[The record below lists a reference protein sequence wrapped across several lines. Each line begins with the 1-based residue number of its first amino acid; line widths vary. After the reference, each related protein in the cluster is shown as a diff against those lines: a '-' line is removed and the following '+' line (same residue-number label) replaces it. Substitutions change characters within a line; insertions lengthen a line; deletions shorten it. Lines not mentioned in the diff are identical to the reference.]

1 MPPHRP
7 WPPAATERRL
17 CLARRSS
24 SLLIRRSASSHLSI
38 PAAGW
43 KSSRPKGA
51 SGAEARRSLF
61 SQWVRRGR
69 GLPRVEE
76 ASTGN
81 GERQHAFAIVGVLA
95 GGDSLFL
102 PGLEHAPGH
111 FSDEAARDEAFAVG
125 AEIISESGNDVTFAG
140 GQSFQPGVRNFFG
153 GLGVSKEL
161 FLAGHG
167 MEFGFRGP
175 WAKSAHADTIWF
187 HLFGKAFGEK
197 QIKSFCGSVGR
208 NIRNSLERSG

>member
-24 SLLIRRSASSHLSI
+24 SLLIRRSASSHFSI

-51 SGAEARRSLF
+51 
-61 SQWVRRGR
+61 
-69 GLPRVEE
+69 
-76 ASTGN
+76 
-81 GERQHAFAIVGVLA
+81 A

-140 GQSFQPGVRNFFG
+140 GQSFQPGMRNFFG
-153 GLGVSKEL
+153 GLGVSKEF

-167 MEFGFRGP
+167 M
-175 WAKSAHADTIWF
+175 
-187 HLFGKAFGEK
+187 
-197 QIKSFCGSVGR
+197 
-208 NIRNSLERSG
+208 

>member
-24 SLLIRRSASSHLSI
+24 SLLIRRSASSHFSI

-51 SGAEARRSLF
+51 SGEEACRSLF
-61 SQWVRRGR
+61 SQWVSRGR

-81 GERQHAFAIVGVLA
+81 GERLHALAIVGLLA
-95 GGDSLFL
+95 EEGS
-102 PGLEHAPGH
+102 H
-111 FSDEAARDEAFAVG
+111 
-125 AEIISESGNDVTFAG
+125 II
-140 GQSFQPGVRNFFG
+140 
-153 GLGVSKEL
+153 
-161 FLAGHG
+161 
-167 MEFGFRGP
+167 P
-175 WAKSAHADTIWF
+175 WID
-187 HLFGKAFGEK
+187 HLH
-197 QIKSFCGSVGR
+197 R
-208 NIRNSLERSG
+208 PH